1 VTVEGLSGV
10 RGAVAAHACFRAN
23 QSTQE
28 NAVLNQGALTGIT
41 VLDLSRLLPGPYCS
55 MILADHGARV
65 IAIEDRK
72 QYVKDGLFLPSV
84 QRNKAHICLDLKT
97 QEGREIFFRMV
108 ERADVVI
115 EGFRPGVVERLGVD
129 YASVYKVRP
138 EIVYCSISG
147 FGQSGPWRDRAGH
160 DVNYLGDSGVLDL
173 IGEAGGKPVIP
184 GVQIADM
191 AGGGMN
197 AAIGILL
204 ALYARQ
210 RTGRGQRIDISM
222 TDGMLALLPV
232 AKYYH
237 EQTGATPP
245 RGRNLLA
252 HGYACYNTYETADG
266 RFVAVGA
273 LEGRFW
279 KALCGRLGLAQYA
292 DLQFDEG
299 RSPEIVAALATVFKQ
314 KPLNAWEAELG
325 GLDLCVSG
333 IRTMDEA
340 LAADHFRQRE
350 MVVDLPRPEGGCD
363 TELGVAVK
371 LSATP
376 GALRTPRPR
385 FGQDTQVVL
394 REFGYSTDQI
404 RRWADQGV
412 IG

>member
-1 VTVEGLSGV
+1 M
-10 RGAVAAHACFRAN
+10 
-23 QSTQE
+23 
-28 NAVLNQGALTGIT
+28 LNKGALEGIT

-72 QYVKDGLFLPSV
+72 QYLADGLFLPTV
-84 QRNKAHICLDLKT
+84 QRNKAHICLDLKSA
-97 QEGREIFFRMV
+97 EGKEIFSRLLK
-108 ERADVVI
+108 RADVLI
-115 EGFRPGVVERLGVD
+115 EGFRPGVVARLGVD
-129 YASVYKVRP
+129 YETVRKVKP
-138 EIVYCSISG
+138 DIVYCSISG
-147 FGQSGPWRDRAGH
+147 FGQSGPWRDRVGH

-173 IGEAGGKPVIP
+173 IGEAGQKPVIP

-197 AAIGILL
+197 GAIGILL

-210 RTGRGQRIDISM
+210 RTGQGQRIDIAM

-232 AKYYH
+232 AKYWH
-237 EQTGATPP
+237 EQTGTAPP
-245 RGRNLLA
+245 RGRNMLA

-266 RFVAVGA
+266 RYIAVGA

-279 KALCGRLGLAQYA
+279 KALCRQLGLAHYA
-292 DLQFDEG
+292 DLQFDAA
-299 RSPEIVAALATVFKQ
+299 RAQEIIDALAVVFRQ
-314 KPLNAWEAELG
+314 KPLSQWEAELG

-340 LAADHFRQRE
+340 LAADHFKQRE
-350 MVVDLPRPEGGCD
+350 MVVGVPRPEGGSD

-376 GALRTPRPR
+376 GAVRTPRPR

-394 REFGYSTDQI
+394 KEFGYSEDQI
-404 RRWADQGV
+404 RRWADKGV

>member
-1 VTVEGLSGV
+1 MLS
-10 RGAVAAHACFRAN
+10 
-23 QSTQE
+23 
-28 NAVLNQGALTGIT
+28 QGALDGIT

-72 QYVKDGLFLPSV
+72 QYAADGLFLPTV

-97 QEGREIFFRMV
+97 EEGKEIFFRMV
-108 ERADVVI
+108 KRADVLI

-129 YASVYKVRP
+129 YETVRKVKP
-138 EIVYCSISG
+138 DVVYCSITG

-173 IGEAGGKPVIP
+173 IGEAGQKPVIP
-184 GVQIADM
+184 GIQIADI

-197 AAIGILL
+197 GAIGILL

-210 RTGRGQRIDISM
+210 RTGQGQRIDIAM
-222 TDGMLALLPV
+222 TDAMLALLPV
-232 AKYYH
+232 AKFYH
-237 EQTGATPP
+237 EQTGSAPP
-245 RGRNLLA
+245 RGCNMLA

-266 RFVAVGA
+266 RYIAVGA

-279 KALCGRLGLAQYA
+279 KALCRQLGLAHFA
-292 DLQFDEG
+292 DLQFDAG
-299 RSPEIVAALATVFKQ
+299 RAQEIIAALAAVFRQ
-314 KPLNAWEAELG
+314 KPLLHWEAELG
-325 GLDLCVSG
+325 NLDMCVSG
-333 IRTMDEA
+333 IRTMEEA
-340 LAADHFRQRE
+340 LEAEHFRQRE
-350 MVVDLPRPEGGCD
+350 MVVSVPRPEGGND

-376 GALRTPRPR
+376 GAVRSPRPR
-385 FGQDTQVVL
+385 FGQDTQLVL
-394 REFGYSTDQI
+394 KEFGYSDDQI
-404 RRWADQGV
+404 RCLADKGV